1 MTLQLS
7 ILTKLF
13 AIGDVNGDGVLL
25 ELLARCVL
33 RFPAQVVLDIFMKPD
48 ANEDGVIQYAISSQQ
63 C

>member
-1 MTLQLS
+1 MLQPQE
-7 ILTKLF
+7 
-13 AIGDVNGDGVLL
+13 LL